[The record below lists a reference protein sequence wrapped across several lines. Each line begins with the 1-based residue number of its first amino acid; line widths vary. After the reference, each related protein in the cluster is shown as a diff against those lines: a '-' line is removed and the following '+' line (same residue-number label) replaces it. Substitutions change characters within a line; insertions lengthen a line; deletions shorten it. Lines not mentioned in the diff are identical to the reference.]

1 MTLSA
6 GAAEAWALF
15 GLDGPGGSVERRR
28 IKWTCSYTIPHFTHD
43 AKCSALNMSAALLC
57 FGKTDWVWVQSVFK

>member
-6 GAAEAWALF
+6 GAAEAWTQF
-15 GLDGPGGSVERRR
+15 CLDAPGGPVERTKSNGHVR
-28 IKWTCSYTIPHFTHD
+28 TSSLTLHD
-43 AKCSALNMSAALLC
+43 GQCSALIMATALLS